1 MNETFKQQ
9 VFEIIKMIPKGR
21 VTTYGAIAKAVGFPN
36 HSRHVGN
43 ALRNYDEDF
52 PAHEKNYFF
61 SLIATFIFSANSS
74 KSSGLSFSN
83 SFTASLPCP
92 SFVSP

>member
-9 VFEIIKMIPKGR
+9 VFEIIKMIPIGR

-43 ALRNYDEDF
+43 AL
-52 PAHEKNYFF
+52 
-61 SLIATFIFSANSS
+61 
-74 KSSGLSFSN
+74 SN
-83 SFTASLPCP
+83 
-92 SFVSP
+92 